1 MAILGFGPAGDGI
14 IRVLLHVRLHGR
26 RRGRRVNA
34 HARLVDG
41 RCMLAAWS
49 RRDSGRDDQTP
60 GVAELRQMVLQL
72 REQSENREG
81 TIQQKQRERDDEKA
95 RQKPENPNGPDNMD
109 ADANAG
115 EPEVIVTDMA
125 PPPPRAPRTSAAT
138 EHQQNEH
145 FLMKERIWS
154 WHNPDRA
161 KQ

>member
-1 MAILGFGPAGDGI
+1 
-14 IRVLLHVRLHGR
+14 
-26 RRGRRVNA
+26 
-34 HARLVDG
+34 
-41 RCMLAAWS
+41 
-49 RRDSGRDDQTP
+49 
-60 GVAELRQMVLQL
+60 MVLQL

-81 TIQQKQRERDDEKA
+81 TIQQKQRERDDEKT

-161 KQ
+161 QQVVPYRVRASLRVANSVGHEGHDSRFCRRVDARPRYAE